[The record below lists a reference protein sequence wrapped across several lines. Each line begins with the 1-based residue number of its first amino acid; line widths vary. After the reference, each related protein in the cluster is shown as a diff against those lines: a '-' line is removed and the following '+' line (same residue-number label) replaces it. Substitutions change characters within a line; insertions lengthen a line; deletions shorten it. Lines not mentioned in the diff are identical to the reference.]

1 MYADWDG
8 VLICVPFLFT
18 LLSVWLLCPN
28 MKYIASHAS
37 HLYPDTREGK
47 NTHCPFFPQFSQFGG
62 FASFFFCRF
71 FFGDFHPVCFFSF
84 FVPIGPEKNIIILQE
99 LQPTFKKLCHTH
111 ILTFVNLSCS
121 ENLLQPRIF
130 YSRKNCAFE
139 F

>member
-62 FASFFFCRF
+62 FASFFFAGF
-71 FFGDFHPVCFFSF
+71 F
-84 FVPIGPEKNIIILQE
+84 LA
-99 LQPTFKKLCHTH
+99 
-111 ILTFVNLSCS
+111 
-121 ENLLQPRIF
+121 IF
-130 YSRKNCAFE
+130 IPCAF
-139 F
+139 FHFLFPLVQKKTSLYFKSCNQHSRNSVTLTSSHL